1 MFEQT
6 ILDTLIVIGMFVL
19 RIGVPVAILFG
30 LAKWLEK
37 KLRPQET
44 QETEQRS
51 STARIIAF
59 QPRQR
64 AVKPESARVSTEDT
78 AKRAN
83 IR

>member
-19 RIGVPVAILFG
+19 RVGVPVAILFG

-44 QETEQRS
+44 QETERRTS
-51 STARIIAF
+51 SARIIPF
-59 QPRQR
+59 TRPQ
-64 AVKPESARVSTEDT
+64 STTHAQATRPVAADEV
-78 AKRAN
+78 KRAN
-83 IR
+83 VK

>member
-6 ILDTLIVIGMFVL
+6 IMDTLIVIGLFVL

-30 LAKWLEK
+30 IAAWLEK

-44 QETEQRS
+44 QEAGERTS
-51 STARIIAF
+51 AARIILL

-64 AVKPESARVSTEDT
+64 AVKPESARASIEDT

-83 IR
+83 VK

>member
-6 ILDTLIVIGMFVL
+6 IIDALIVIGLFVL
-19 RIGVPVAILFG
+19 RVGVPVAVLFG
-30 LAKWLEK
+30 IAAWLEK

-44 QETEQRS
+44 HETGERT

-64 AVKPESARVSTEDT
+64 AVKPESTCASTKVT
-78 AKRAN
+78 VKRAN
-83 IR
+83 VK